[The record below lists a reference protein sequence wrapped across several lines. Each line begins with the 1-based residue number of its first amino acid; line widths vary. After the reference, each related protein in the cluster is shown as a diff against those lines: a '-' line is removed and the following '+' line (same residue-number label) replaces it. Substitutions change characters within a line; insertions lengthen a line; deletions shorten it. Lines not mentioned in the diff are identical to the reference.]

1 VACDCSRS
9 PPANPRQVEPGP
21 GRKSDLSDAEWVAQ
35 LLQCGLLR
43 GRFAPRRQLRELRD
57 LTRFR
62 AQLASEPMRLAN
74 RLHKVLE
81 DATIELAAVATNILR
96 KSGRAVLRALIRG
109 KLALEKLA
117 ELAGRR
123 LRAKIPGL
131 KLALEGH
138 FTEHCRF
145 LVEHLLGHLDELERH
160 VEEMS
165 NRIRQRL
172 RPVLDEARLKRLDAI
187 AGEGSHHHTRT

>member
-1 VACDCSRS
+1 
-9 PPANPRQVEPGP
+9 
-21 GRKSDLSDAEWVAQ
+21 
-35 LLQCGLLR
+35 
-43 GRFAPRRQLRELRD
+43 LRD

-62 AQLASEPMRLAN
+62 AQLASEPTRLAN
-74 RLHKVLE
+74 RLLKVLE
-81 DATIELAAVATNILR
+81 DATIELAAVATDILR

-109 KLALEKLA
+109 ELALEKLA
-117 ELAGRR
+117 ELAERR

-138 FTEHCRF
+138 FTGHYRF
-145 LVEHLLGHLDELERH
+145 LVEHRLGHLDELERH

-172 RPVLDEARLKRLDAI
+172 RPVLDEARLKQLDAI
-187 AGEGSHHHTRT
+187 AGGNLITLRERDRQDRGGHVPVTG